1 MALQYIILVQGV
13 EFRCKFEIQ
22 LQNTDKKY
30 KHTSSKKAGQ
40 INTIPEVRKVRES
53 VGNGSLKQILRE
65 VKVNEVTA
73 QRNGVGKRR
82 VNGIVSKGKYRKRRK
97 AAADG
102 SRKRPR

>member
-13 EFRCKFEIQ
+13 EFRYKFEIQ
-22 LQNTDKKY
+22 LQNTDKKKY
-30 KHTSSKKAGQ
+30 TSSKKAGQ